1 MLVIIGASG
10 SGKTEI
16 ARILENEYGFTKV
29 VTCTTRP
36 KRSEE
41 KEGVDYHFL
50 TEMEFKHKSANNE
63 FLETTIYNNYYYGTL
78 YSDIKS
84 NSILVL
90 NPDGANALY
99 KTFKD
104 QLKVYYL
111 TTSVDIRRERM
122 IHRGDNIR
130 DINYRIINDNNL
142 FDSQRIIHID
152 YILDSSIKPSIE
164 LAKEIYNHYIE
175 E

>member
-1 MLVIIGASG
+1 M
-10 SGKTEI
+10 
-16 ARILENEYGFTKV
+16 
-29 VTCTTRP
+29 
-36 KRSEE
+36 
-41 KEGVDYHFL
+41 
-50 TEMEFKHKSANNE
+50 
-63 FLETTIYNNYYYGTL
+63 
-78 YSDIKS
+78 
-84 NSILVL
+84 
-90 NPDGANALY
+90 
-99 KTFKD
+99 
-104 QLKVYYL
+104 KVYYL